1 MPDSGTS
8 RTGLPRML
16 LIVRGTVRRAL
27 PGGPGSRFTVAGL
40 LRRLG
45 PDRIEVHDRFT
56 LRWLGAGPVER
67 RRAERPVGG
76 AS

>member
-1 MPDSGTS
+1 M
-8 RTGLPRML
+8 
-16 LIVRGTVRRAL
+16 